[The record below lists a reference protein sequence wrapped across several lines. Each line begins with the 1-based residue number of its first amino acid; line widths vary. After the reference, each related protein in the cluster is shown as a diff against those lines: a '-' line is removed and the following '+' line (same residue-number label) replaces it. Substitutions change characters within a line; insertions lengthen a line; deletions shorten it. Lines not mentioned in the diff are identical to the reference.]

1 MANQLRSPRT
11 FNPDGLY
18 VFYNSDKRG
27 GVYIQ
32 NGVVFAENH
41 TDLEYEFLYDEDK
54 LQGENFLSWL
64 NRRGFTMDT
73 DFRRALTRAKLER
86 QHQERVEQSRREML
100 EREQA
105 EMERMESQLRKQM
118 RQSQI
123 VDPIPPLQV
132 QRPPEPIELSD
143 VEKEAWG
150 EDLSQMFPDLGSAEK
165 EPEFFP
171 VLNQQDEQLAVVS
184 RTKKKASSSS
194 SAGK

>member
-11 FNPDGLY
+11 FNSDGLY

-86 QHQERVEQSRREML
+86 QHQERVEQSRRQML
-100 EREQA
+100 EQEQA
-105 EMERMESQLRKQM
+105 DMERMESQLRKQM

-150 EDLSQMFPDLGSAEK
+150 EDLSQMFPDLGSEK

-171 VLNQQDEQLAVVS
+171 VMDQQEGEQLAVVS

-194 SAGK
+194 SKGK

>member
-11 FNPDGLY
+11 FNSDGLY

-86 QHQERVEQSRREML
+86 QHQGRVEQSRRQML
-100 EREQA
+100 EQEQA
-105 EMERMESQLRKQM
+105 DMERMESQLRKQM

-184 RTKKKASSSS
+184 RTKKRVSSSS
-194 SAGK
+194 SKGK

>member
-132 QRPPEPIELSD
+132 QPPPEPIELSD

-194 SAGK
+194 SKGK